1 MKQNKNLFWGV
12 VLSYINVL
20 ISILYG
26 FVSVPV
32 LLSALGKSEYGVYST
47 VASMIG
53 YMSVLDFGIHNVLVR
68 YLTKYR
74 VQKDRKAYENLL
86 AIAFVIYSI
95 IALLVLGIGMALYN
109 NIPQIFSG
117 SFSAAEIQIAQKIY
131 WVVLTDLVISLP
143 GAVFQCV
150 INAEEHFIFGRATLG
165 VKQILKLLLI
175 ILIANTGGKS
185 FAFVLS
191 VFVLNIFVI
200 LAQAVYAF
208 TVLHMSVCLYSWNGA
223 YIFDLFKYTAYVFI
237 ASIAEQILWKLDS
250 VILGMRIGAS
260 TVAVYAVAINLVT
273 IYKKFSG
280 AVSGIF
286 LPRATEMSVT
296 DGSPEASVR
305 LMTKVGIMQFSIL
318 SLVQVGFIL
327 IGKEFVYVWLGH
339 GYEEVYAVFLILT
352 GALLIPSCQS
362 IGVNILEARN
372 KHGFRAV
379 VMCCLAIVNLVSTYI
394 AVGRYGMIG
403 AAVCTATAVV
413 LGQVFMINL
422 YYKRELCLNIGKFFK
437 DTFIKMLFP
446 VMAAGVASGCT
457 IRLIPFYGRWK
468 DLILK
473 GIVIV
478 VIYTVVFL
486 LLGRKNIC
494 CIYGVTN
501 QKIFQGGRK

>member
-1 MKQNKNLFWGV
+1 MKRNKNLFWGV

-47 VASMIG
+47 IASMIG
-53 YMSVLDFGIHNVLVR
+53 YMSILDFGIHNVLVR

-86 AIAFVIYSI
+86 AIAFMIYSI
-95 IALLVLGIGMALYN
+95 IAMVLLGIGMALYN
-109 NIPQIFSG
+109 NIPQIFSD
-117 SFSAAEIQIAQKIY
+117 SFSSAEIQIAQKIY
-131 WVVLTDLVISLP
+131 WVVLIDLVLSLP

-175 ILIANTGGKS
+175 LLIANMGGRS

-191 VFVLNIFVI
+191 VFGLNIVVIFV
-200 LAQAVYAF
+200 QAIYAF
-208 TVLHMSVCLYSWNGA
+208 TVLHMRVYLHSWNWP
-223 YIFDLFKYTAYVFI
+223 YIGDLFRYTSYVFI

-250 VILGMRIGAS
+250 VILGMRIGAM
-260 TVAVYAVAINLVT
+260 TVAVYAVAMNLVT

-286 LPRATEMSVT
+286 LPKATAMSVT
-296 DGSPEASVR
+296 NSSPEASVR
-305 LMTKVGIMQFSIL
+305 LMTKVGIMQVSIL

-327 IGKEFVYVWLGH
+327 IGKEFIYVWLGQ
-339 GYEEVYAVFLILT
+339 GYEEVYMIFLILT
-352 GALLIPSCQS
+352 AALFIPSCQS

-372 KHGFRAV
+372 KHGFRAI
-379 VMCCLAIVNLVSTYI
+379 VMCGLAIINLVSTYI
-394 AVGRYGMIG
+394 AVGRYEMIG
-403 AAVCTATAVV
+403 AAGCTATAVV
-413 LGQVFMINL
+413 LGQVLILNF
-422 YYKRELCLNIGKFFK
+422 YYKKELNLNIGKFFK
-437 DTFIKMLFP
+437 DTFLKMLLP
-446 VMAAGVASGCT
+446 VLASGIASACA
-457 IRLIPFYGRWK
+457 IRFISLYGTWK

-473 GIVIV
+473 AIIIG
-478 VIYTVVFL
+478 VIYTAVFL
-486 LLGRKNIC
+486 LFGGRYIC
-494 CIYGVTN
+494 YVYGVKN
-501 QKIFQGGRK
+501 KYFFQGGRK